1 VESIRI
7 QEELEERIR
16 ERTKQLDA
24 ANEELRAETLMRKQ
38 LEARISHL
46 SLTDELTGLSNRR
59 GFLLRAEQLLKLVHR
74 VQTQGWLVYIGLDSL
89 KQIND
94 ELGYEAGD
102 LLIRNASKVLR
113 ESFRDSDVLGR
124 IGGGD
129 FVVLATGAATPAT
142 EIELRLRNNIVHHNQ
157 FYIDQPPLSMSIGV
171 IRCDPHALNTLED
184 MIHQADA
191 AMYIEKR
198 RKRPRPQNDIVE

>member
-1 VESIRI
+1 VENRI
-7 QEELEERIR
+7 QEELEELIR
-16 ERTKQLDA
+16 ERTEQLEA
-24 ANEELRAETLMRKQ
+24 ANEALRAETTLRKQ

-74 VQTQGWLVYIGLDSL
+74 VKTQGWLVYIGLDSL
-89 KQIND
+89 KQVND
-94 ELGYEAGD
+94 QLGYEAGD
-102 LLIRNASKVLR
+102 LLIRSAAKVLR

-129 FVVLATGAATPAT
+129 FVILATGAATPAV
-142 EIELRLRNNIVHHNQ
+142 EVELRLRNNIEHHNR
-157 FYIDQPPLSMSIGV
+157 FNSDQPPISMSIGV

-198 RKRPRPQNDIVE
+198 RKRARLQDDIVE